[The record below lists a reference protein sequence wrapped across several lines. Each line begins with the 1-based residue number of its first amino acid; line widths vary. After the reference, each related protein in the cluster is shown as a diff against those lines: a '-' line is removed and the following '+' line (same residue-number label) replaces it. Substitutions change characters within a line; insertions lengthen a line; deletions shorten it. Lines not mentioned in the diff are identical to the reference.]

1 MARIKNN
8 FAMEGMTGKV
18 GNIFVYRH
26 RNGKTIVSKTPNKTA
41 PLSEKQKGQTQRFKL
56 AINYAKSALLDT
68 NLKEYYEAEAKK
80 KQNVSAYNLAVAD
93 YLKPPTINNIDH
105 SGYTGGITG
114 EKITIE
120 LDNNTKVTKVSVK
133 IVSKDKSTLEE
144 GEAIL
149 LKGKWQYS
157 TTSINA
163 NPQGT
168 KIIVTAT
175 DRPNNTTK
183 KEITL

>member
-8 FAMEGMTGKV
+8 FAMEGMTGKI

-56 AINYAKSALLDT
+56 AINYASQ
-68 NLKEYYEAEAKK
+68 EAKK
-80 KQNVSAYNLAVAD
+80 KQNVSAYNVAVAD
-93 YLKPPTINNIDH
+93 YLTSPIINNIDY
-105 SGYTGGITG
+105 SGYTGDVTNQ
-114 EKITIE
+114 KIIIE
-120 LDNNTKVTKVSVK
+120 LDNNTKVIKVNVK
-133 IVSKDKSTLEE
+133 IVAKDKSTLEE
-144 GEAIL
+144 GEATL
-149 LKGKWQYS
+149 LKGKWQYA
-157 TTSINA
+157 TTSVNA
-163 NPQGT
+163 TVQGT
-168 KIIVTAT
+168 KIIVSVT

>member
-8 FAMEGMTGKV
+8 FAMEGMTGKI

-68 NLKEYYEAEAKK
+68 TLKEYYETEAKK
-80 KQNVSAYNLAVAD
+80 KQNVSAYNVAVAD
-93 YLKPPTINNIDH
+93 YLTSPIINNIDY
-105 SGYTGGITG
+105 SGYTGDVTNQ
-114 EKITIE
+114 KIIIE
-120 LDNNTKVTKVSVK
+120 LDNNTKVIKVSVK
-133 IVSKDKSTLEE
+133 IIAKDKSTLEE
-144 GEAIL
+144 GEATL
-149 LKGKWQYS
+149 LKGKWQYT
-157 TTSINA
+157 TTSVNA
-163 NPQGT
+163 TIQGT
-168 KIIVTAT
+168 KIIVSAT